1 MSSIGNKKVFSKN
14 LRSLMEQQ
22 NKDRKQICNDLRIK
36 YTTNSDWNNGNKYP
50 RIDKI
55 EMLAD
60 YFGVLKSDLI
70 EDKTDSNNPA
80 PINDTSLKF
89 ALWGDTDEITDAD
102 LEDVRRYAE
111 FIKERKK
118 HNGND

>member
-1 MSSIGNKKVFSKN
+1 
-14 LRSLMEQQ
+14 MEQQ
-22 NKDRKQICNDLRIK
+22 NKDRKQICNDLGFK
-36 YTTNSDWNNGNKYP
+36 YTTFSDWYNGNKYP

>member
-22 NKDRKQICNDLRIK
+22 NKDRKQICNDLGFK
-36 YTTNSDWNNGNKYP
+36 YTTFSDWYNGNKYP

>member
-22 NKDRKQICNDLRIK
+22 NKDRKQICNDLGFK
-36 YTTNSDWNNGNKYP
+36 YTTFSDWYNGNKYP

-80 PINDTSLKF
+80 PIDDTSLKF

>member
-22 NKDRKQICNDLRIK
+22 NKDRKQICNDLGFK
-36 YTTNSDWNNGNKYP
+36 YTTFSDWYNGNKYP

-60 YFGVLKSDLI
+60 YFGVLKSDLSTRI
-70 EDKTDSNNPA
+70 
-80 PINDTSLKF
+80 SLLL
-89 ALWGDTDEITDAD
+89 ALFSVSIAHEIAHENKAART
-102 LEDVRRYAE
+102 
-111 FIKERKK
+111 
-118 HNGND
+118 